1 MDITLLYSIS
11 WKRLCRVGVN
21 SSLEVFDR
29 IVWGNHLATE
39 IWFREILNYEFNFLN
54 MYMTVQITHFTQFA
68 FFGEVVYSIYVV
80 NWYILGILL
89 HIPRWQCRR
98 PQPLSLHKD
107 QQLYSYPRWKTVP
120 GVLWSPLKKLQQHS
134 ETNKQKT
141 EKNFT
146 TREGRIAS
154 FCLHHPISQASTAW
168 C

>member
-68 FFGEVVYSIYVV
+68 FFGEVVYPIYVV

-107 QQLYSYPRWKTVP
+107 QQLYSYPRWKTVQECS
-120 GVLWSPLKKLQQHS
+120 GVHLRNFSNTVKQTNKKLRKTS
-134 ETNKQKT
+134 QKG
-141 EKNFT
+141 
-146 TREGRIAS
+146 REE
-154 FCLHHPISQASTAW
+154 
-168 C
+168 